1 MSIAEEALTKVKG
14 IVETSEKVGA
24 LREATEI
31 MQDIK
36 AIMHDFTDEQ
46 KVAVAYIVNK
56 IEARHGF
63 PLSHKNIGI
72 PGEAD

>member
-1 MSIAEEALTKVKG
+1 MSIAEEAMLKVKT
-14 IVETSEKVGA
+14 IAESSEKVGA
-24 LREATEI
+24 LREATQI
-31 MQDIK
+31 MQDIN

-63 PLSHKNIGI
+63 SISHKNMGI
-72 PGEAD
+72 PGESD

>member
-1 MSIAEEALTKVKG
+1 MSIAEDAMKKVKT
-14 IVETSEKVGA
+14 IAESSEKVGA
-24 LREATEI
+24 LREATLI
-31 MQDIK
+31 MQDIN

-63 PLSHKNIGI
+63 PISHKNMGI
-72 PGEAD
+72 PGESD